1 MPSPRLAGSLVRG
14 AIIVP
19 VIDLHSHIL
28 PGLDDGPESVEGS
41 LALARAATAAGTRA
55 MATTSHVD
63 LTFNL
68 EPGDLVAAR
77 TALTAAL
84 ADAGIELELLAGGEV
99 APARLPELDDDVLR
113 ALALGGGPTVL
124 LECPFTPV
132 GASMELMVAD
142 LRRRGFG
149 VLLAHPERSPT
160 FQHDL
165 ERLARLVALGAHAQV
180 TAGALAGDFGGT
192 PRDAG
197 AKMLRR
203 GLVHVLASDAH
214 GDLHRAPDLRV
225 AREELD
231 GDQLAWMTEAA
242 PAAILAG
249 QPLPERPPLP
259 RARGVRDRLR
269 RSWSPR

>member
-1 MPSPRLAGSLVRG
+1 VA
-14 AIIVP
+14 

-28 PGLDDGPESVEGS
+28 PGLDDGPESVEDA
-41 LALARAATAAGTRA
+41 LELARVATAAGTRA

-63 LTFNL
+63 LTFRL
-68 EPGDLVAAR
+68 QPADLADAR
-77 TALTAAL
+77 SRLAAAL
-84 ADAGIELELLAGGEV
+84 AYAGIELELLAGGEI
-99 APARLPELDDDVLR
+99 APARLPELDDDMLR

-142 LRRRGFG
+142 LGRRGFG

-160 FQHDL
+160 FQHDP
-165 ERLARLVALGAHAQV
+165 ERLARLVKLGAHAQV

-192 PRDAG
+192 PRDAA

-203 GLVHVLASDAH
+203 GLVHVLASDTH
-214 GDLHRAPDLRV
+214 GATDRAPDLRV
-225 AREELD
+225 AGEQID

-249 QPLPERPPLP
+249 DPLPERPPLP
-259 RARGVRDRLR
+259 RPRGVRDRLR
-269 RSWSPR
+269 RSW